1 MQEQEQD
8 RGSKTLDLMSREST
22 NGRIAYLLLTQFEIL
37 EIPISFVFCSS
48 HDYNRM
54 LKGELVEM
62 VEMVKMVE
70 VFRVSLLL
78 LASVA

>member
-48 HDYNRM
+48 HDYITFGD
-54 LKGELVEM
+54 LWWFYCCWIILCG
-62 VEMVKMVE
+62 
-70 VFRVSLLL
+70 
-78 LASVA
+78 